1 MKKTVKK
8 VLVVR
13 LHHEMASAISTQN
26 IGIIACNFEEAPFV
40 LNPGEIENKLIS
52 SPKVIRNQTI
62 LDGFRNAYSLYKLL
76 RTEKPDIVHVNALQ
90 DLFFAFIAV
99 RISAITGNMPPIVT
113 LSRSPHTWE
122 NPLKSRLTAKFIQYF
137 SNGYVCLSKYHM
149 NLLLQF
155 GVPSDKLSFIP
166 NPYSPDQFRQTYK
179 TSTKSSINQ
188 RKSQRITYVAHI
200 CERKAQDVLL
210 NAASL
215 VIKQH
220 PDVTFDLIGKILP
233 GEESYAENLNHLVSR
248 LNLNTSVHFIGE
260 LPHSEV
266 IKSLQNSDIFVF
278 PTYSEMMPRAV
289 IEAMLAG
296 KPVISSA
303 VDGIMDLIED
313 KKTGILV
320 QAGNFKELASKIC
333 ELIENPSMADALGAA
348 GQEYVKEFCSPERVG
363 RLLINFYETILN
375 KA

>member
-1 MKKTVKK
+1 MKKNVKK

-13 LHHEMASAISTQN
+13 LHYEMASAISTQN

-40 LNPGEIENKLIS
+40 LNPDDIESKLIS
-52 SPKVIRNQTI
+52 SSRVIRNQTI
-62 LDGFRNAYSLYKLL
+62 LNGFRNAYNLYKLL
-76 RTEKPDIVHVNALQ
+76 QAEKPDIVHVNALQ

-99 RISAITGNMPPIVT
+99 RISAITGNMPPIVA
-113 LSRSPHTWE
+113 LSRSPRTWE

-149 NLLLQF
+149 KLLLKF
-155 GVPSDKLSFIP
+155 GIPSDKLSFIP
-166 NPYSPDQFRQTYK
+166 NPYSRDQFRQTYK
-179 TSTKSSINQ
+179 TSSRSSINQ
-188 RKSQRITYVAHI
+188 RKSQRIIYVAHI

-220 PDVTFDLIGKILP
+220 PDVTFDLVGKILP
-233 GEESYAENLNHLVSR
+233 GEESYAERLKLLISR
-248 LNLNTSVHFIGE
+248 LNLNESVHFIGE

-320 QAGNFKELASKIC
+320 QPGNFEVLASKIC
-333 ELIENPSMADALGAA
+333 ELIENPSMADALGVA

-363 RLLINFYETILN
+363 RLLRDFYEAILN
-375 KA
+375 NT